1 MSKDKKRS
9 NKRQAKQH
17 ELKHETIDRFY
28 NEKTKDPNHELNLP
42 ESVRV
47 VHGEEL
53 NGNDG

>member
-1 MSKDKKRS
+1 MTTEYPYDKR
-9 NKRQAKQH
+9 RAK
-17 ELKHETIDRFY
+17 KPHETIDQYY